1 MTEIIKIGMF
11 GIAGVLIAIQ
21 FRGQKPEYG
30 VYIGLA
36 IAIVIFCYA
45 LDEFQA
51 LLSQFDLIK
60 KYLGAGEQYL
70 SILLK
75 VMGITY
81 ICEFSSGICKD
92 AGYGTVAS
100 QIEILGK
107 LSVMFAGIPVLFA
120 VIEQLQSFVS

>member
-92 AGYGTVAS
+92 AGYGSIAD
-100 QIEILGK
+100 QLEIVGK
-107 LSVMFAGIPVLFA
+107 LAVMFAGFPILLAVLKVLEA
-120 VIEQLQSFVS
+120 VRL